1 MRRSKRIASL
11 LLAVCMV
18 WGLLP
23 QLRLPAR
30 AAEEHG
36 SHTGWTQLQRSTST
50 INGGNYYLNS
60 TVTANKSI
68 TVNGES
74 TAM

>member
-30 AAEEHG
+30 AAENMAATPVG
-36 SHTGWTQLQRSTST
+36 RSC
-50 INGGNYYLNS
+50 NAPP
-60 TVTANKSI
+60 VR
-68 TVNGES
+68 
-74 TAM
+74 

>member
-23 QLRLPAR
+23 QLSAPKPGAACGPGR
-30 AAEEHG
+30 AVRNSLGEKNICPRRRTNAG
-36 SHTGWTQLQRSTST
+36 SAGMRIFT
-50 INGGNYYLNS
+50 
-60 TVTANKSI
+60 
-68 TVNGES
+68 
-74 TAM
+74 

>member
-30 AAEEHG
+30 AAENGPMELHKVEG
-36 SHTGWTQLQRSTST
+36 SGS
-50 INGGNYYLNS
+50 
-60 TVTANKSI
+60 
-68 TVNGES
+68 GEGFIY
-74 TAM
+74 

>member
-30 AAEEHG
+30 ATEEHNG
-36 SHTGWTQLQRSTST
+36 HTGWTQLNGT
-50 INGGNYYLNS
+50 ISNNS
-60 TVTANKSI
+60 FY
-68 TVNGES
+68 
-74 TAM
+74 